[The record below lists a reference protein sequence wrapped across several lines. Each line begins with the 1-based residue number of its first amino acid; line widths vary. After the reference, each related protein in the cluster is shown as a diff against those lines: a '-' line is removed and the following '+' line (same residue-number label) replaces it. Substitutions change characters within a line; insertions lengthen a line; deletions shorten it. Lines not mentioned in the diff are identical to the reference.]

1 MNISSSFSFI
11 EDFLGQT
18 PIEMMTISSSEA
30 SLEGGGFMSLS
41 KQQTNLNRDS
51 ENTGNVTQA
60 VSSLWMI
67 FYFTILKFM
76 YQICFRHLQ
85 QWFEFSSLHGGQKQW
100 SFIVKCPTSEQIFS
114 RLKFGDF
121 VSHLCYL
128 IL

>member
-11 EDFLGQT
+11 EEFLGQT
-18 PIEMMTISSSEA
+18 PIEMMTRSSSE
-30 SLEGGGFMSLS
+30 SPLEGDEFMSLS

-67 FYFTILKFM
+67 LYFTILNFM
-76 YQICFRHLQ
+76 YRICLRHLQ
-85 QWFEFSSLHGGQKQW
+85 QWFDFSSLHEGQKQW
-100 SFIVKCPTSEQIFS
+100 SFIVKCPISEQIFS